1 MRGAPLLLWT
11 FILLVGLT
19 DFGGNGTVVAQEFQK
34 TAVQS
39 TSGSENCGVENLEQ
53 KEGEKGT
60 RSSTDTPRIKT
71 TEAIPIYDVSER
83 CQSPDVDDV
92 DLQILPSKAHLCP
105 SSLRI
110 MQSSLEAGRCSYW
123 PEISESPKQK
133 DNKDESRK
141 EEDRKPQFE
150 YKCESRRSQRE
161 AGRRGALHVQAPMGY
176 EFPSRTSC
184 TQRIGQELQ
193 RGWQQCNAS
202 ATGNQVIDGSCWP
215 SIGRRCDEV
224 ASASQR
230 KAVKATLG
238 SLPEELEQKLVACEE
253 KLREK
258 ALTHGHL
265 NKLGKLNKQMKSL
278 LTKLKD
284 MDEGWQQFAQKVA
297 AKFDH
302 HRKLYHTS
310 REAIMQEYLAK
321 SQELQAAK
329 EEVQVASQH
338 LFSEQPVAPV
348 VEQADA
354 TAKLLEQAIQEDA
367 TFEDARFDEYQT
379 QAGTI
384 EVDEDDELM
393 PDFGQAKPSKTAIQP
408 FARRVQ
414 SSPTKVANLHLKAKE
429 VEKSKSPPTTK

>member
-1 MRGAPLLLWT
+1 VNPDGHNKKPEDEELFTSKLPWVTSSPHGRAVPNESAKNSNEDGNNAMPVPPET
-11 FILLVGLT
+11 KSLT
-19 DFGGNGTVVAQEFQK
+19 VPAGP
-34 TAVQS
+34 
-39 TSGSENCGVENLEQ
+39 TSDE
-53 KEGEKGT
+53 
-60 RSSTDTPRIKT
+60 
-71 TEAIPIYDVSER
+71 DVMKLH
-83 CQSPDVDDV
+83 Q
-92 DLQILPSKAHLCP
+92 HL
-105 SSLRI
+105 
-110 MQSSLEAGRCSYW
+110 
-123 PEISESPKQK
+123 
-133 DNKDESRK
+133 
-141 EEDRKPQFE
+141 
-150 YKCESRRSQRE
+150 
-161 AGRRGALHVQAPMGY
+161 
-176 EFPSRTSC
+176 
-184 TQRIGQELQ
+184 
-193 RGWQQCNAS
+193 
-202 ATGNQVIDGSCWP
+202 
-215 SIGRRCDEV
+215 
-224 ASASQR
+224 

-310 REAIMQEYLAK
+310 REAIMQEYLTK

-348 VEQADA
+348 VEQADD
-354 TAKLLEQAIQEDA
+354 TARLLEQAIQEDA

-393 PDFGQAKPSKTAIQP
+393 PDFGQAKLSKTAIQP

-414 SSPTKVANLHLKAKE
+414 TSPTKVANLHLKAKE

>member
-1 MRGAPLLLWT
+1 MVTEPWWHRNFRRLRSRARRAL
-11 FILLVGLT
+11 
-19 DFGGNGTVVAQEFQK
+19 K
-34 TAVQS
+34 TAVW
-39 TSGSENCGVENLEQ
+39 
-53 KEGEKGT
+53 
-60 RSSTDTPRIKT
+60 KT
-71 TEAIPIYDVSER
+71 WNKKKVRKALDL
-83 CQSPDVDDV
+83 
-92 DLQILPSKAHLCP
+92 LQIHHGSRPPKPFLSTMSQRGANLQMSTMWTCRFCQVKHTCAQAHC
-105 SSLRI
+105 
-110 MQSSLEAGRCSYW
+110 
-123 PEISESPKQK
+123 ESCNRHWKQA
-133 DNKDESRK
+133 DAATGQRS
-141 EEDRKPQFE
+141 Q
-150 YKCESRRSQRE
+150 SRRSRRTTRTNQERKKTANPNSNTNVNPDGHNKKPE
-161 AGRRGALHVQAPMGY
+161 DEELFTSKLPWVTSSPHGRAVPNESAKNSNEDGNNAMPVPPETKSLTVPAGPTSDEDVMKLHQH
-176 EFPSRTSC
+176 
-184 TQRIGQELQ
+184 L
-193 RGWQQCNAS
+193 
-202 ATGNQVIDGSCWP
+202 
-215 SIGRRCDEV
+215 
-224 ASASQR
+224 

-310 REAIMQEYLAK
+310 REAIMQEYLTK

-348 VEQADA
+348 VEQADD
-354 TAKLLEQAIQEDA
+354 TARLLEQAIQEDA

-393 PDFGQAKPSKTAIQP
+393 PDFGQAKLSKTAIQP

-414 SSPTKVANLHLKAKE
+414 TSPTKVANLHLKAKE